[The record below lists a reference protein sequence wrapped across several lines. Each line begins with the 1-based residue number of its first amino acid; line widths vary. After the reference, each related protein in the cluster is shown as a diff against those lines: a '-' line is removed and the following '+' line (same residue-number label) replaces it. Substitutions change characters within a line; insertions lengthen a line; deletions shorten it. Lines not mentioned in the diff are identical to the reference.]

1 MQIDKNRVFCDNHF
15 MLWLIFAHWVIV
27 STLSASLYDMYIFGF
42 ISGGLLFVIGYIA
55 YTYIRESS
63 AYEYITAIILL
74 SFSIII
80 IQQSLGRIEMHFH
93 IFGAL
98 SFLVIYKNHKVISV
112 GALFII
118 LHHLLFNFLQVY
130 NIDIFGTPIIVF
142 NYGCGIDIVIL
153 HAIFVIFEWLV
164 LSLIVRNMNR
174 IDIELHRTQ
183 YALASINKNLEEM
196 VDIRTIE
203 LQKATKEAEL
213 ANSMKSIFLANM
225 SHEIRTPMNAIIG
238 FSDLIAKQTQ
248 DNLIKNYIKSVQD
261 SSKVLL
267 ALINDILDIS
277 KVEAGKLELEYI
289 ETDIRLIAQEIKNI
303 FSQKAKSQAI
313 DLNVYISP
321 IVPKLLLLDEIRVRQ
336 ILFNL
341 VSNAVKF
348 TKEGHIVIRIDML
361 REEDNAYIKLI
372 LEVED
377 TGIGID
383 EDQQEIM
390 FDSFTQHSHQ
400 SNKEYGGTGL
410 GLAIIKKL
418 TELMGGKVILKSQ
431 RGIGSRF
438 SIILPRVQI
447 AQKESKDISID
458 INTQEIH
465 FEKATILIVDD
476 IDLNRNLL
484 KEYLKTKPFTII
496 EAQDGQEAV
505 EKIEQSDNIN
515 LVLMD
520 IRMPKK
526 DGYEAASQIKSIKAN
541 IPIIALTASVD
552 FGIENPKNA
561 IFDDFLQKPIK
572 EQKLLISLSHFLPCT
587 IHKQEKN
594 KIYNTTHEISFSNY
608 EERCDKLKALFNDA
622 KRQGDMNLIELFA
635 KRLLECAKEYK
646 DSNLDAVAS
655 KLLIAA
661 QSFDIGECMAIFEQ
675 FKD

>member
-1 MQIDKNRVFCDNHF
+1 MQINKNRVFCDNHF

-27 STLSASLYDMYIFGF
+27 STLSASLYGMYIFGF
-42 ISGGLLFVIGYIA
+42 ISGGLLFTIGYIA
-55 YTYIRESS
+55 YKYIRESS

-130 NIDIFGTPIIVF
+130 NIGIFGTPIIVF
-142 NYGCGIDIVIL
+142 NYGCGIDIVLL

-174 IDIELHRTQ
+174 IDIELHRIQ
-183 YALASINKNLEEM
+183 YALSSINKNLEEM
-196 VDIRTIE
+196 VDVRTIE

-248 DNLIKNYIKSVQD
+248 ENLIKNYIKSVQD

-348 TKEGHIVIRIDML
+348 TKEGHIAIRVDML

-390 FDSFTQHSHQ
+390 FDSFVQHSHQ

-447 AQKESKDISID
+447 AQKESKYIAID
-458 INTQEIH
+458 INIQEIH

-484 KEYLKTKPFTII
+484 KEYLKAKPFTII

-541 IPIIALTASVD
+541 IPIIALTASID

-587 IHKQEKN
+587 IHKQQKN
-594 KIYNTTHEISFSNY
+594 EIYNTTHEISFSNY
-608 EERCDKLKALFNDA
+608 EKRCNELKALFNDA
-622 KRQGDMNLIELFA
+622 KIQGDMNLIELFA

-655 KLLIAA
+655 KLLLAA

>member
-15 MLWLIFAHWVIV
+15 MLWLIFAHWIIV
-27 STLSASLYDMYIFGF
+27 STLSASLYGMYIFGF
-42 ISGGLLFVIGYIA
+42 ISGGILFTIAYIA
-55 YTYIRESS
+55 YRYLSHTNTYK
-63 AYEYITAIILL
+63 YITALILL
-74 SFSIII
+74 CFSIII

-112 GALFII
+112 GAIFII
-118 LHHLLFNFLQVY
+118 LHHLLFNFLQVH
-130 NIDIFGTPIIVF
+130 NIGIFGTPIIVF
-142 NYGCGIDIVIL
+142 NYGCGMDIVFL
-153 HAIFVIFEWLV
+153 HAVFVIFEWLV

-174 IDIELHRTQ
+174 IDKELHRTQ

-203 LQKATKEAEL
+203 LQKATKEAEF

-289 ETDIRLIAQEIKNI
+289 ETDIRLIVEEIKNI

-348 TKEGHIVIRIDML
+348 TKEGHVTIRVDML
-361 REEDNAYIKLI
+361 REEENDYIKLL

-383 EDQQEIM
+383 EDQQEVM

-400 SNKEYGGTGL
+400 SNKDYGGTGL

-431 RGIGSRF
+431 RGVGSRF
-438 SIILPRVQI
+438 SIILPKVQI
-447 AQKESKDISID
+447 AQKEYKNIAIN
-458 INTQEIH
+458 INTQEIY

-484 KEYLKTKPFTII
+484 KEYLKTKAFTII
-496 EAQDGQEAV
+496 EAQDGQEAI
-505 EKIEQSDNIN
+505 EKIEQYDNIN
-515 LVLMD
+515 LILMD
-520 IRMPKK
+520 IRMPNK
-526 DGYEAASQIKSIKAN
+526 DGYEATYEIKSIRPN
-541 IPIIALTASVD
+541 IPVIALTASVD

-572 EQKLLISLSHFLPCT
+572 EQKLLLSLSRFLPCT

-594 KIYNTTHEISFSNY
+594 EIYNTTHEIFFSNY
-608 EERCDKLKALFNDA
+608 EKRYSELKALFNDA
-622 KRQGDMNLIELFA
+622 KMQGDMSLIELFA

-646 DSNLDAVAS
+646 DSDLDAIAS